1 MVQRHICTCELK
13 RSSDSVLIF
22 LARQMVFCCDSV
34 GGPSFL
40 VKVAA
45 MTRRYDVRDR
55 KSVVVY
61 LIEGG
66 LRVAVTRIVLTL

>member
-1 MVQRHICTCELK
+1 M
-13 RSSDSVLIF
+13 LIF